1 MLVTLG
7 LTGKDSA
14 ADAGIYKKVLGSGAT
29 TLITSNEEI
38 RDIIK
43 ILLYIIEILGL
54 LTKV

>member
-38 RDIIK
+38 RDIK